1 MTATQRALLNTLRL
15 ALAGVAIGL
24 AAGPFFLSDTQ
35 LGVLADFF
43 SMLVLAI
50 LWNLLAGYADIVT
63 IGQHAFVGVGA
74 YAFYA
79 FAALAGV
86 DPYLSIPLAGVVAL
100 IIAVPTMA
108 LLFRLRTAYFS
119 IGTWVVAEVMML
131 GAGKIEAFGG
141 GSGISVP
148 IEILRAFGSTRSG
161 RLATIYWLGFVLAA
175 FALGSTYL
183 LLRSRFGVGLMAMRE
198 NEESAASV
206 GVNVA
211 RARILCFL
219 GVAPVLG
226 ITGALI
232 TLQKLRIAPQASFSI
247 VDWSIL
253 ITFIVVIGGIGT
265 IEGPVLGTIFFFV
278 LREYLSDLGTW
289 HLILLGT
296 FSIAIIL
303 IDRRGIW
310 GLVRRFALPADLIPI
325 AHRSSS
331 ENMAVVKR
339 ARLELP

>member
-1 MTATQRALLNTLRL
+1 MTREQRMLLNTLRL
-15 ALAGVAIGL
+15 ALAAVAIGL
-24 AAGPFFLSDTQ
+24 AAGPFFLADTQ

-50 LWNLLAGYADIVT
+50 MWNLLAGYADIVT

-100 IIAVPTMA
+100 IVALPAMA
-108 LLFRLRTAYFS
+108 LLFRLRMVYFS
-119 IGTWVVAEVMML
+119 IGTWVVAEVLML

-141 GSGISVP
+141 GTGISVP
-148 IEILRAFGSTRSG
+148 IEILRAFGLTRSG
-161 RLATIYWLGFVLAA
+161 RLATTYWLGFALAM

-183 LLRSRFGVGLMAMRE
+183 LLRSRFGVGLMAMRD

-206 GVNVA
+206 GVNVT

-232 TLQKLRIAPQASFSI
+232 TLQKLRVAPQASFSI
-247 VDWSIL
+247 VDWSVL

-265 IEGPVLGTIFFFV
+265 IEGPILGTIFFFV

-289 HLILLGT
+289 HLILLGVS
-296 FSIAIIL
+296 SIAIIM

-310 GLVRRFALPADLIPI
+310 GLIRRFALPADLISI

-331 ENMAVVKR
+331 QN
-339 ARLELP
+339 L